1 LYQADCLAAVLQVV
15 ACSVFNVNAV
25 VQVGSTLLYGVC
37 FIAAQVVIDL
47 AEPEPGNTVLS
58 LTHTG
63 LPEEDK
69 YGHSD
74 VQQQVEEGWKRQVFS
89 NIKAIF
95 GYGA

>member
-1 LYQADCLAAVLQVV
+1 MVVLASAVLPTLTYSCSHCKHV
-15 ACSVFNVNAV
+15 AACV
-25 VQVGSTLLYGVC
+25 LL
-37 FIAAQVVIDL
+37 QVVIDL
-47 AEPEPGNTVLS
+47 AEPEAGNTILT

-69 YGHSD
+69 FGHSD